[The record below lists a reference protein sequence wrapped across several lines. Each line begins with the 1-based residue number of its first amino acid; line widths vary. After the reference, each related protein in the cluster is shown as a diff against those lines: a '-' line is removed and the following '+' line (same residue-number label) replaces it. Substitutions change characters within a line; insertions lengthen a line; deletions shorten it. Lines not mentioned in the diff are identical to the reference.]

1 MYERHVQEGRPLLWR
16 VKKGMLFMLLPAVA
30 MGVAGFLVP
39 PGSKTD
45 DGFPLNYFFW
55 GMAAFWALTDA
66 VMLAIFSS
74 TNRRRIDLLENGLA
88 GSARIISAERT
99 GTIVNGD
106 PVIALR
112 LEVNDGFRGLYETI
126 HKESVPVEELPQLK
140 PGSEIAIRASRT
152 KKGKLLLLL
161 K

>member
-1 MYERHVQEGRPLLWR
+1 
-16 VKKGMLFMLLPAVA
+16 MLLPAVA
-30 MGVAGFLVP
+30 MGIAGFLVP
-39 PGSKTD
+39 SGSKTD
-45 DGFPLNYFFW
+45 DGFPMNYFYW

-74 TNRRRIDLLENGLA
+74 INRRRMDLLENGLA
-88 GSARIISAERT
+88 GSARVISAERT
-99 GTIVNGD
+99 GTLVNGN

-126 HKESVPVEELPQLK
+126 HREAIPVEELSQLK
-140 PGSEIAIRASRT
+140 PGSEMAIRASRT

-161 K
+161 KQNPG